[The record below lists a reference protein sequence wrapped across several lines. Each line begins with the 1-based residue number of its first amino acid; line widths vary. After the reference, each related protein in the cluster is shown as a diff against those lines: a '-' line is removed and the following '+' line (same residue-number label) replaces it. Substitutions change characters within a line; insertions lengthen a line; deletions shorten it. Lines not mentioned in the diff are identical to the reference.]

1 MDLFKQEDHIAGQK
15 KNVIIGLVVSSHLC
29 SVNDND
35 KKKDIHVN
43 VQTKVR

>member
-1 MDLFKQEDHIAGQK
+1 MDLFKQKDHIAGQ